1 MPTSITQLE
10 SEDGARTILRV
21 AGTLTLEDAELLE
34 RICAGLREQ
43 ALDKGISIDLA
54 DLNFLD
60 SESASVLHR
69 LIQEGVELDG
79 LHYFIQKEI
88 ELAEKKGI
96 GT

>member
-10 SEDGARTILRV
+10 SEDGTRTILRV
-21 AGTLTLEDAELLE
+21 AGSLTLADAELLE
-34 RICAGLREQ
+34 RICADLREQ
-43 ALDKGISIDLA
+43 TTTGITIDLA

-60 SESASVLHR
+60 SESASALYR
-69 LIQEGVELDG
+69 LKTEGVELKG

-88 ELAEKKGI
+88 ELAEKKGA

>member
-10 SEDGARTILRV
+10 SEDGTRTILRV
-21 AGTLTLEDAELLE
+21 EGSLTLADAELLE
-34 RICAGLREQ
+34 RICADLHEQ
-43 ALDKGISIDLA
+43 VGKGITIDLA

-60 SESASVLHR
+60 SESASVLYR
-69 LIQEGVELDG
+69 LKQQGVEMEG

-88 ELAEKKGI
+88 ELAEKKGA

>member
-10 SEDGARTILRV
+10 SEDGTRTILRV
-21 AGTLTLEDAELLE
+21 EGSLTLVDAELLE
-34 RICAGLREQ
+34 RICADLREQ
-43 ALDKGISIDLA
+43 TENGISIDLA

-60 SESASVLHR
+60 SESASVLYR
-69 LIQEGVELDG
+69 LKQQGIELEG

-88 ELAEKKGI
+88 ELAEKKGT